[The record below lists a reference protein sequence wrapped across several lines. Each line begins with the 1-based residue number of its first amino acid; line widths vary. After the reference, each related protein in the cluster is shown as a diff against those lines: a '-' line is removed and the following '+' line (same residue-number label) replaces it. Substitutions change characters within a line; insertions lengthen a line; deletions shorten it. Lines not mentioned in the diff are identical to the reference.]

1 MKQKFHDVI
10 IMEFIVGYNYKN
22 KNQTLDEIRKEIL
35 PEFDELDN
43 TEEQIV
49 DRDPS
54 HLIVMF
60 ENNQIIGWA
69 IWHES
74 NTREHQK
81 GAPRNE
87 EDIKILET
95 LSNGQC
101 EVIELHE
108 LWLKKAHRGKGY
120 GKQFFDFFEDFITSK
135 GYNKLVYYTDNA
147 SAISICRKRG
157 YKESYYKDL
166 NWHTF
171 YKVVNAQ

>member
-1 MKQKFHDVI
+1 MKFA
-10 IMEFIVGYNYKN
+10 VGYDYK
-22 KNQTLDEIRKEIL
+22 KNEYSMNEFREEIIS
-35 PEFDELDN
+35 EFGYSEE
-43 TEEQIV
+43 TEEKIV
-49 DRDPS
+49 NDNLS
-54 HLIVMF
+54 HLIAMI
-60 ENNQIIGWA
+60 EDNQVIGWA

-81 GAPRNE
+81 GNPRDE
-87 EDIKILET
+87 EDIKILEQLT
-95 LSNGQC
+95 NGYC